1 MSYQYDSTAL
11 GQYGAVVE
19 TGTTAV
25 TGGFAAITVL
35 DDATFSAISAQNL
48 TGDNLTG
55 FALPKGI
62 TLFGRFT
69 GFTLTSGKV
78 IAYNNGIK

>member
-1 MSYQYDSTAL
+1 MSNQYNATAL
-11 GQYGAVVE
+11 GQYGAFVE

-25 TGGFAAITVL
+25 TGDFSAITVL
-35 DDATFSAISAQNL
+35 DDATFSAITAQNL
-48 TGDNLTG
+48 TGDVITG
-55 FALPKGI
+55 FAIPKGI

-69 GFTLTSGKV
+69 EFTLTSGKV